1 MRHSENTPS
10 CTCTM
15 EEESASFP
23 AFLSV
28 PPGARADK
36 EDKPWVSSHPSPVR
50 ISSIGQRFR
59 DSTAAVPNRSLCC
72 FFCSYTLVDNLQLRL
87 LFSSRMPVLQFSFVF
102 RTLWEIIFSYDEPF
116 FFFSFLFFS
125 FSALFLRPL
134 KIDKK
139 NLQIRRWF
147 FCFVFISS
155 TLWK

>member
-59 DSTAAVPNRSLCC
+59 DSTAAVPNRSLCFFFFLFLHFGGQLTAPIIIFQSDAC
-72 FFCSYTLVDNLQLRL
+72 FTVQFCVSYTLGNNFQLR
-87 LFSSRMPVLQFSFVF
+87 
-102 RTLWEIIFSYDEPF
+102 
-116 FFFSFLFFS
+116 
-125 FSALFLRPL
+125 
-134 KIDKK
+134 
-139 NLQIRRWF
+139 
-147 FCFVFISS
+147 
-155 TLWK
+155 